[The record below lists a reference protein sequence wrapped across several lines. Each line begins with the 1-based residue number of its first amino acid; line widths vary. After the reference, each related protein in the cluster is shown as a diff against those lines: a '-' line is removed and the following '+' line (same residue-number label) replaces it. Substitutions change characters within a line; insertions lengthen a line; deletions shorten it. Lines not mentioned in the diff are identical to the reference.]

1 MEFVRGE
8 SKQEE
13 ADGRFTR
20 YHRHGVP
27 KITKPPAL
35 YESYSGVEASRGMGL
50 TYHHG
55 DLDILRFEI
64 GMVASSS
71 EVDAS
76 GRERGVQGK
85 KDLSVDKVRFGDGIL
100 DR

>member
-1 MEFVRGE
+1 
-8 SKQEE
+8 
-13 ADGRFTR
+13 
-20 YHRHGVP
+20 
-27 KITKPPAL
+27 
-35 YESYSGVEASRGMGL
+35 MGL

-55 DLDILRFEI
+55 RLDILRFEI
-64 GMVASSS
+64 GMVAPSS

-85 KDLSVDKVRFGDGIL
+85 KDLGFDNIRFGDGIL